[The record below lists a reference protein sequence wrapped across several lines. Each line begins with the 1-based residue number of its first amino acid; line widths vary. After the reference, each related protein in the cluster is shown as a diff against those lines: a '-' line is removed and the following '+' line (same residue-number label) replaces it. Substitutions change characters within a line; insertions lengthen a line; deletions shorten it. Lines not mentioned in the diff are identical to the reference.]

1 MRNALLTTISL
12 GFCTV
17 LLASGCKQDETPPPN
32 TGANPGQQG
41 YGQPPGYQQQPAG
54 GYQQQP
60 AGSYQQQQPGAYPQQ
75 QQPGAYPQ
83 QQPSAY
89 PQQQPGAAPTAAAQ
103 TGSPAPNAIA
113 TACRSDADCIGARCN
128 LQAQKCQFPCGS
140 NTDCQT
146 GWACTMGACTPSLN
160 TQPH

>member
-1 MRNALLTTISL
+1 MRYALFTTVSL
-12 GFCTV
+12 GICTV
-17 LLASGCKQDETPPPN
+17 LLASGCKKDDDTPPPN
-32 TGANPGQQG
+32 TAAYPQQQG
-41 YGQPPGYQQQPAG
+41 YGQQPAGSYQQQPAG
-54 GYQQQP
+54 GYQQQQP
-60 AGSYQQQQPGAYPQQ
+60 GAYPQQQPGAYPQQ

-83 QQPSAY
+83 QQP
-89 PQQQPGAAPTAAAQ
+89 GAVPTAAAP
-103 TGSPAPNAIA
+103 TGSPTPNAIA

-146 GWACTMGACTPSLN
+146 GWACTMGACTPNLN